1 MADTIPPNEARQRL
15 ADLTGQRVRVT
26 QRTLDGATTVETG
39 ILHYDQDSGTWA
51 IRGAVVTYPDA
62 DVYVDPRH
70 LVDVALEQRGSLWGH
85 VHHAL
90 CEAGISEG
98 YAEQF
103 ADQMLAA
110 LSVDD
115 VRVVERVSQ
124 SRTQHPH
131 IKGPL
136 PCGAT
141 APLHSGGEATCTR
154 PAGHTTH
161 IADNGARW
169 TDDPRRVELAAE
181 LRRLAKL
188 YGYPAIAAELMRQT
202 VHIGGQP

>member
-1 MADTIPPNEARQRL
+1 
-15 ADLTGQRVRVT
+15 
-26 QRTLDGATTVETG
+26 
-39 ILHYDQDSGTWA
+39 A

-85 VHHAL
+85 IHRAL
-90 CEAGISEG
+90 CEAGLADTF
-98 YAEQF
+98 AESL
-103 ADQMLAA
+103 ANRMLAA

-115 VRVVERVSQ
+115 VRV
-124 SRTQHPH
+124 TQHPH
-131 IKGPL
+131 IKEPL

-141 APLHSGGEATCTR
+141 APLHSGGESTCTR
-154 PAGHTTH
+154 PEGHDTP

-169 TDDPRRVELAAE
+169 NADPRRVELVAE

-188 YGYPAIAAELMRQT
+188 YGYPAIAAE
-202 VHIGGQP
+202 

>member
-51 IRGAVVTYPDA
+51 IRGAIVTYPDA

-85 VHHAL
+85 VHRAL
-90 CEAGISEG
+90 CEAGLADTF
-98 YAEQF
+98 AESL
-103 ADQMLAA
+103 ADRMLAA

-115 VRVVERVSQ
+115 LPTPE
-124 SRTQHPH
+124 
-131 IKGPL
+131 PL

-141 APLHSGGEATCTR
+141 APLHSGGEAACNR

-169 TDDPRRVELAAE
+169 TDDPRRVELAAG

>member
-1 MADTIPPNEARQRL
+1 
-15 ADLTGQRVRVT
+15 LTGQRVRVT

-51 IRGAVVTYPDA
+51 VRGAVVTYPDA

-103 ADQMLAA
+103 ADQILAA

-131 IKGPL
+131 IKEPV

-141 APLHSGGEATCTR
+141 APLHSRSEERRVGNAWISRR
-154 PAGHTTH
+154 PA
-161 IADNGARW
+161 
-169 TDDPRRVELAAE
+169 
-181 LRRLAKL
+181 
-188 YGYPAIAAELMRQT
+188 
-202 VHIGGQP
+202 

>member
-51 IRGAVVTYPDA
+51 IRGAVVTYPDV

-85 VHHAL
+85 VHRAL
-90 CEAGISEG
+90 CEAGLADTF
-98 YAEQF
+98 AESL
-103 ADQMLAA
+103 ADRMLAA

-124 SRTQHPH
+124 SRAQ
-131 IKGPL
+131 L

-141 APLHSGGEATCTR
+141 APLHSGGEATCNR

-169 TDDPRRVELAAE
+169 TDDPRRVELAAG

>member
-70 LVDVALEQRGSLWGH
+70 LIDVALEQRGSLWGH
-85 VHHAL
+85 IHRAL
-90 CEAGISEG
+90 CEAGIAEG

-131 IKGPL
+131 IKGDRK
-136 PCGAT
+136 
-141 APLHSGGEATCTR
+141 STR
-154 PAGHTTH
+154 LNSSHVRISYAVFCLKKKTSAH
-161 IADNGARW
+161 I
-169 TDDPRRVELAAE
+169 
-181 LRRLAKL
+181 
-188 YGYPAIAAELMRQT
+188 LM
-202 VHIGGQP
+202 